1 MATII
6 TGNGV
11 HMGNVGQGQK
21 LLGELRSGPYPR
33 RKKAKW
39 KMSVL
44 IWLGDGLSSLSR
56 CIAKWGTPAY
66 LVGSTKWPRMKW
78 EE

>member
-21 LLGELRSGPYPR
+21 LLGKLRSGPISSSKESQVGNVGFDLAWR
-33 RKKAKW
+33 RIIFTEP
-39 KMSVL
+39 VY
-44 IWLGDGLSSLSR
+44 R
-56 CIAKWGTPAY
+56 
-66 LVGSTKWPRMKW
+66 
-78 EE
+78 